1 MAEIEKGVRNLRS
14 AGLLKTSSGFSPKK
28 SLGQHFLV
36 DPWFIHTLISNAA
49 LQASDLILEIGPG
62 LGALTIPIARS
73 VRHVVAVEKDKELID
88 LLNEKL
94 SRAGIT
100 NVTLINKDILTFD
113 IGGIRAPSSSK
124 IQVIGNLPYNISSPF
139 LEKLL
144 ENRDLIRKAVLMFQS
159 EVARRL
165 SASPGTKAYGA
176 LSVLVQ
182 YHALTTVLLEVPSGA
197 FYPRPKVDST
207 VLELDFEQPYPR
219 RADHE
224 DSFRRVVK
232 GAFVHRRK
240 TLINSLKGLY
250 PSWDRDTLLQGMRN
264 CGIDP
269 GRRAETLH
277 MDEFLCLSSVLKLT
291 NVHTSG
297 REA

>member
-1 MAEIEKGVRNLRS
+1 MADIKKGVRDLRI
-14 AGLLKTSSGFSPKK
+14 AGSPKTSPRFSPKK

-36 DPWFIHTLISNAA
+36 DPWFIHALISNAA
-49 LQASDLILEIGPG
+49 FQTSDLILEIGPG

-73 VRHVVAVEKDKELID
+73 VRHVVAVEKDEALID
-88 LLNEKL
+88 LLNDKL

-100 NVTLINKDILTFD
+100 NVTLINEDILTFD
-113 IGGIRAPSSSK
+113 INGIKEPSSSK

-144 ENRDLIRKAVLMFQS
+144 ENRNLIRKAVLMFQS

-182 YHALTTVLLEVPSGA
+182 YYALTTVLLEVPRGA
-197 FYPRPKVDST
+197 FYPRPRVDST

-219 RADHE
+219 RAEHE
-224 DSFRRVVK
+224 DSFRKVVK

-291 NVHTSG
+291 NAHTSDMK
-297 REA
+297 A

>member
-1 MAEIEKGVRNLRS
+1 LRH
-14 AGLLKTSSGFSPKK
+14 AGSLKTRPGFSPKK
-28 SLGQHFLV
+28 SLGQNFLV
-36 DPWFIHTLISNAA
+36 DPWFIHTLVSYTMF
-49 LQASDLILEIGPG
+49 QPSDLILEIGPG
-62 LGALTIPIARS
+62 LGALTIPIARL
-73 VRHVVAVEKDKELID
+73 VRHVVAVEKDTALID

-113 IGGIRAPSSSK
+113 ISGIRAPSSSK
-124 IQVIGNLPYNISSPF
+124 IQVIGNLPYNISSP
-139 LEKLL
+139 LLGKLL
-144 ENRDLIRKAVLMFQS
+144 ENREVIRKAVLMFQS

-176 LSVLVQ
+176 LSVFVQ
-182 YHALTTVLLEVPSGA
+182 YYALTTVLLEVPRQA
-197 FYPRPKVDST
+197 FYPIPRVDST

-219 RADHE
+219 HADHE
-224 DSFRRVVK
+224 DSFRKVVK

-250 PSWDRDTLLQGMRN
+250 PSWDRDTLLQGMRH

-269 GRRAETLH
+269 RRRAETLH

-291 NVHTSG
+291 NVHAG
-297 REA
+297 VREPVEDCSCSQV